1 MIVTDKMLKEKYHNY
16 VNVYCKI
23 NSEIKKGNLIRVVRG
38 IYETNPNVS
47 NYLLASSVCSPSY
60 ISFDFALY
68 LYGLIPERAVNCT
81 SATYDKRK
89 KKVYHTSF
97 GDYIFYDVPKN
108 VYQYG
113 IKIMEEG
120 EYGFWIA
127 TPEKALCDKLYTLS
141 PLKNLHEMEVMIFD
155 DLRIYEDGLY
165 KLDMNL
171 LKEIEENYHSTN
183 VTLFYKFMRRLKD
196 EQDTK

>member
-1 MIVTDKMLKEKYHNY
+1 MRTRLH
-16 VNVYCKI
+16 
-23 NSEIKKGNLIRVVRG
+23 
-38 IYETNPNVS
+38 
-47 NYLLASSVCSPSY
+47 
-60 ISFDFALY
+60 
-68 LYGLIPERAVNCT
+68 
-81 SATYDKRK
+81 
-89 KKVYHTSF
+89 
-97 GDYIFYDVPKN
+97 
-108 VYQYG
+108 
-113 IKIMEEG
+113 
-120 EYGFWIA
+120 
-127 TPEKALCDKLYTLS
+127 KLYTLS